1 MRHFRFAQEM
11 APPPRVSTGQSVDGY
26 YKEVQHTDNVPPE
39 LCKHAKRAQDEKR
52 LSLGLL
58 TLLEKYR

>member
-1 MRHFRFAQEM
+1 M